1 MGSRIRAIVYL
12 VCALVVALSAFR
24 VRASARLAWQD
35 SFRKRT
41 VELAAFCRLALE
53 SRMDLLISER
63 FNELTRDN
71 DTQWA
76 LIQDANGRVS
86 FSTSAGE
93 IGTTLDSPRA
103 KAASGTTD
111 ILVQETSLMGP
122 VEVDVSLGKFG
133 VLRVCGTSSSMKN
146 LETWLGLCGILG
158 ALALLAAGWQA
169 FKAAPPA
176 PPPQQQTL

>member
-1 MGSRIRAIVYL
+1 MKGRLGGIVYIL
-12 VCALVVALSAFR
+12 CGLVVGISAAQAWITAR
-24 VRASARLAWQD
+24 SAWKE
-35 SFRKRT
+35 SFRKHT
-41 VELAAFCRLALE
+41 SELAAYCKLALE
-53 SRMDLLISER
+53 SHTDLMISER

-111 ILVQETSLMGP
+111 MLVQETSILGP

-146 LETWLGLCGILG
+146 LETWLGLCGVLG

-169 FKAAPPA
+169 FKAEPAA
-176 PPPQQQTL
+176 PPPQQQSL